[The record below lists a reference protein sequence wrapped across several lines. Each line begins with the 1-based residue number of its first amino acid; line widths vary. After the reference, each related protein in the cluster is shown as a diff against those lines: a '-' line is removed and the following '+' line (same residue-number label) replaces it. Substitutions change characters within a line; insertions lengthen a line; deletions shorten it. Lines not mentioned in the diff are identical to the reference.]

1 MWCKKILLAYDGS
14 RASENALKLALDV
27 AKQDESIEIV
37 AAHIL
42 KVLGAM
48 AGGAQDALIR
58 QAEAVSDDLEKALA
72 NIPNPSEVKLLRG
85 DSPADLLLRCAKED
99 GCDLIVMGSRG
110 VGGAKGYL
118 GSVSYA
124 VVQRAERV
132 AVLIAK
138 EGMHA

>member
-1 MWCKKILLAYDGS
+1 MWCKRILLAYDGS
-14 RASENALKLALDV
+14 AASKNALKLAVDV
-27 AKQDESIEIV
+27 AKQDQDIEIL

-42 KVLGAM
+42 KVYGA
-48 AGGAQDALIR
+48 GATQDSIIR
-58 QAEAVSDDLEKALA
+58 QAEALADDLEKQLTQV
-72 NIPNPSEVKLLRG
+72 PNPTRVELLRG
-85 DSPADLLLRCAKED
+85 DSPADLLLSCAADNE
-99 GCDLIVMGSRG
+99 CDLIVMGSRG

-124 VVQRAERV
+124 VVQRSEKC

>member
-1 MWCKKILLAYDGS
+1 MWCKRILLAYDGS
-14 RASENALKLALDV
+14 AASKNALKLAVDV
-27 AKQDESIEIV
+27 AKQDQDIEII

-42 KVLGAM
+42 KIYGA
-48 AGGAQDALIR
+48 GVAQDSIIR
-58 QAEAVSDDLEKALA
+58 QAEALADDLEKQLVEV
-72 NIPNPSEVKLLRG
+72 PNPTRVELLRG
-85 DSPADLLLRCAKED
+85 DSPADLLLSCAHDNE
-99 GCDLIVMGSRG
+99 CDLIVMGSRG

-124 VVQRAERV
+124 VVQRSEKC

>member
-1 MWCKKILLAYDGS
+1 MWCERILLAYDGS
-14 RASENALKLALDV
+14 AASKNALKLAVDV
-27 AKQDESIEIV
+27 AKQDQGIEIV

-42 KVLGAM
+42 KVYGA
-48 AGGAQDALIR
+48 GPAQDSIVR
-58 QAEAVSDDLEKALA
+58 QAEALADELEGMLSEV
-72 NIPNPSEVKLLRG
+72 PNPTRVELLRG
-85 DSPADLLLRCAKED
+85 ESPADLLLSCAAENR
-99 GCDLIVMGSRG
+99 CDLIVMGSRG

-124 VVQRAERV
+124 VVQRSEKC

>member
-1 MWCKKILLAYDGS
+1 MWCKRILLAYDGS
-14 RASENALKLALDV
+14 AASKNALKLAVDV
-27 AKQDESIEIV
+27 AKQDQDIEIL

-42 KVLGAM
+42 KVYDAGA
-48 AGGAQDALIR
+48 AQDSIIR
-58 QAEAVSDDLEKALA
+58 QAETLADDLEKRLA
-72 NIPNPSEVKLLRG
+72 QVPNPTRVELLRG
-85 DSPADLLLRCAKED
+85 DSPADLLLSCAADNE
-99 GCDLIVMGSRG
+99 CDLIVMGSRG

-124 VVQRAERV
+124 VVQRSEKC

>member
-1 MWCKKILLAYDGS
+1 MWCKRILLAYDGS
-14 RASENALKLALDV
+14 AASKNALKLAVDV
-27 AKQDESIEIV
+27 AKQDQDIEII

-42 KVLGAM
+42 KIYGA
-48 AGGAQDALIR
+48 GVAQDSIIR
-58 QAEAVSDDLEKALA
+58 QAEALADDLEKQLA
-72 NIPNPSEVKLLRG
+72 EVPNPTRVELLRG
-85 DSPADLLLRCAKED
+85 DSPADLLLSCARDNE
-99 GCDLIVMGSRG
+99 CDLIVMGSRG

-124 VVQRAERV
+124 VVQRSEKC

>member
-1 MWCKKILLAYDGS
+1 MWCERILLAYDGS
-14 RASENALKLALDV
+14 AASKNALKLAIDV

-42 KVLGAM
+42 KIYGS
-48 AGGAQDALIR
+48 GPAQDSIVR
-58 QAEAVSDDLEKALA
+58 QAEALADDLESMLA
-72 NIPNPSEVKLLRG
+72 QVPNPTRVELLRG
-85 DSPADLLLRCAKED
+85 ESPADLLLSCAAENK
-99 GCDLIVMGSRG
+99 CDLIVMGSRG

-124 VVQRAERV
+124 VVQRSEKC

>member
-1 MWCKKILLAYDGS
+1 MWCKRILLAYDGS
-14 RASENALKLALDV
+14 AASKNALKLVVDV
-27 AKQDESIEIV
+27 AKQDQDIEIL

-42 KVLGAM
+42 KVYGA
-48 AGGAQDALIR
+48 GVAQDSIIR
-58 QAEAVSDDLEKALA
+58 QAEALADDLEKQLA
-72 NIPNPSEVKLLRG
+72 QVPNPTRVELLRG
-85 DSPADLLLRCAKED
+85 DSPADLLLSCAADNE
-99 GCDLIVMGSRG
+99 CDLIVMGSRG

-124 VVQRAERV
+124 VVQRSEKC

>member
-1 MWCKKILLAYDGS
+1 MWCTRILLAYDGS
-14 RASENALKLALDV
+14 AAAKNALKLAIDM
-27 AKQDESIEIV
+27 AKQDESIEVI

-42 KVLGAM
+42 KVYGA
-48 AGGAQDALIR
+48 GPAQDSIIR
-58 QAEAVSDDLEKALA
+58 QAESLADELEGRLA
-72 NIPNPSEVKLLRG
+72 EIPNPSRVELLRG
-85 DSPADLLLRCAKED
+85 DAPAELLLACAEENE
-99 GCDLIVMGSRG
+99 CDLIIMGSRG

-124 VVQRAERV
+124 VVQRSKKC

>member
-1 MWCKKILLAYDGS
+1 MWCKRILLAYDGS
-14 RASENALKLALDV
+14 PAAKNALKLAVDV

-42 KVLGAM
+42 KVY
-48 AGGAQDALIR
+48 GGVAQDGIIR
-58 QAEAVSDDLEKALA
+58 EAERLADDLENRLA
-72 NIPNPSEVKLLRG
+72 DVANPSRVELLRG
-85 DSPADLLLRCAKED
+85 DSPADLLLACARDNE
-99 GCDLIVMGSRG
+99 CDLIVMGSRG

-124 VVQRAERV
+124 VVQRAEKC

>member
-1 MWCKKILLAYDGS
+1 MWCKRILLAYDGS
-14 RASENALKLALDV
+14 AASKNALKLAVDV
-27 AKQDESIEIV
+27 AKQDQDIEIL

-42 KVLGAM
+42 KVYGAG
-48 AGGAQDALIR
+48 AAQDSIIR
-58 QAEAVSDDLEKALA
+58 QAEALADDLEKQLA
-72 NIPNPSEVKLLRG
+72 QVPNPTRVELLRG
-85 DSPADLLLRCAKED
+85 DSPADLLLSCAGDNE
-99 GCDLIVMGSRG
+99 CDLIVMGSRG

-124 VVQRAERV
+124 VVQRSEKC